1 MFPTNLKQALGAR
14 QRYAWAVVV
23 WIFVCVG
30 LISQFYGEN
39 NFVSSDDD
47 LFDSCLLE
55 NLGSVQTDSA
65 LRELRSI
72 CRKRYP
78 LPKVE
83 EVVAW
88 VPSQVE
94 MEGDRLP
101 KGSQHWKVRVTVSE
115 WQRNGSNLVAKLSP
129 EVPKF
134 HIATLYAFPPSSNKC
149 HGTLAY
155 PLTELLYNKYFP
167 GAKQLSWMGILG
179 HDGYIWF
186 EGGLDLLDQG
196 YCFGL
201 YSNIITMPPTS
212 ETALK
217 LAEDKAQIFRL
228 AEYKAH
234 LRK

>member
-1 MFPTNLKQALGAR
+1 MFPINLKQALGAW

-30 LISQFYGEN
+30 LISQFYGKN
-39 NFVSSDDD
+39 YFVSSDGD
-47 LFDSCLLE
+47 LFDSCVLE

-65 LRELRSI
+65 LIELRSI

-83 EVVAW
+83 EVGAW

-94 MEGDRLP
+94 MDGNRLP
-101 KGSQHWKVRVTVSE
+101 KGSQRWGVRVTVSE
-115 WQRNGSNLVAKLSP
+115 WQREGSSLVAKLSP
-129 EVPKF
+129 EAPKF
-134 HIATLYAFPPSSNKC
+134 HMATLYAFPPSSNKC

-155 PLTELLYNKYFP
+155 PLREFLYNEYFSE
-167 GAKQLSWMGILG
+167 AKELGWGSILR
-179 HDGYIWF
+179 HNGYIWF

-201 YSNIITMPPTS
+201 YSNIITMPPAS
-212 ETALK
+212 EAALK
-217 LAEDKAQIFRL
+217 LAEDKAKIFRL